1 MSFIDDI
8 LEPNIRGIPII
19 GIVVALLCGLIFIVI
34 IDESVK
40 YIQNFLK

>member
-19 GIVVALLCGLIFIVI
+19 FIVVALLCGLIFLVI
-34 IDESVK
+34 IDGSIK
-40 YIQNFLK
+40 